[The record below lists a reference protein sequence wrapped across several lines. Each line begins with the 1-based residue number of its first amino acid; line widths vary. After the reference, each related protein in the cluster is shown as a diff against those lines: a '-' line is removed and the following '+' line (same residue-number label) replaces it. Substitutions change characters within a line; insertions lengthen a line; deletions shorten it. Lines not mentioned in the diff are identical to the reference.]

1 MIEVKGGQVK
11 IMGTLLDNVGD
22 YIALTKGFRAMCEAS
37 LGEDADYMVSLC
49 GKAAFT
55 ENVEE
60 AKPELDEISRL
71 IAKVLVDED

>member
-11 IMGTLLDNVGD
+11 IMGNLLENVGD

-49 GKAAFT
+49 GKAAFADSMK
-55 ENVEE
+55 E
-60 AKPELDEISRL
+60 ATPTLDEISRL
-71 IAKVLVDED
+71 IAKVVANED